1 MRKEMIIQR
10 LKERGCRITKQ
21 RLLLLD
27 IILEEDCCC
36 CKEIYY
42 KASKKDQ
49 NIGSGHCVSYDQYTG
64 GDRCDHKKKY
74 LYGQSSTGR
83 RKNSRLK

>member
-27 IILEEDCCC
+27 IIEDC
-36 CKEIYY
+36 
-42 KASKKDQ
+42 
-49 NIGSGHCVSYDQYTG
+49 
-64 GDRCDHKKKY
+64 
-74 LYGQSSTGR
+74 
-83 RKNSRLK
+83 

>member
-1 MRKEMIIQR
+1 MPNEMIIQR
-10 LKERGCRITKQ
+10 LIERACRITKQ

-42 KASKKDQ
+42 KASKKDH
-49 NIGSGHCVSYDQYTG
+49 NIGPATVYRMINTLEEIGAIT
-64 GDRCDHKKKY
+64 
-74 LYGQSSTGR
+74 R
-83 RKNSRLK
+83 RTTYKVKLPPEEEKTAE

>member
-10 LKERGCRITKQ
+10 LKECGCRITKQ

-49 NIGSGHCVSYDQYTG
+49 NIGPATG
-64 GDRCDHKKKY
+64 YRMMKTLEEIGAITRR
-74 LYGQSSTGR
+74 STFTVNLPPEEE
-83 RKNSRLK
+83 KTAV